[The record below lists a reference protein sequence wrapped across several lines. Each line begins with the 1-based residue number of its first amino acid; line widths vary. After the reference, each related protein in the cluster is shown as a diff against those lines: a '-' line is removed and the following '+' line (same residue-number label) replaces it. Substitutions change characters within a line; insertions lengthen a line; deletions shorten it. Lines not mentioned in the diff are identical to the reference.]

1 MEIPE
6 HAYRLTTIQGYFCVG
21 QSKQMETKEAL
32 HIGMKCVNRDAGLQ
46 LAGCWPLKKTCN

>member
-21 QSKQMETKEAL
+21 QSKQMGIKEAL
-32 HIGMKCVNRDAGLQ
+32 HIGMKCVRDAGLQ